1 MNRIIDS
8 SGNVYEFN
16 QETGLI
22 SKNNVILS
30 GLEYEPVFV
39 SHPDNSIPPIFVGIL
54 SKRSGTVLC
63 MSGTTRKIINSKQ
76 L

>member
-1 MNRIIDS
+1 MTRIIDS

-22 SKNNVILS
+22 SKNDIILS

-39 SHPDNSIPPIFVGIL
+39 SNPDNSTPPVFVGIL
-54 SKRSGTVLC
+54 SKRNGTVLS
-63 MSGTTRKIINSKQ
+63 MSGNTHKIINSKQ

>member
-1 MNRIIDS
+1 MSRIIDS

-54 SKRSGTVLC
+54 SKRNGTVLC
-63 MSGTTRKIINSKQ
+63 MSGTTRRTINSRQ